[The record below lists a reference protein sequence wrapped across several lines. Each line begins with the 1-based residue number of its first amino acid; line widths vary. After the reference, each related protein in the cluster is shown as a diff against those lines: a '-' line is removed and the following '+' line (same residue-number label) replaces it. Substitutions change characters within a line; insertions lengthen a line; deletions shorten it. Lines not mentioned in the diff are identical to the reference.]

1 MTQPEA
7 LNEDALIAIAAA
19 QESGKLYVSPITA
32 WELAI
37 TVNKKANATDIRNLT
52 GRDWLKAAVA
62 VTSSKI
68 VPIGPAIALEAAN
81 VIAVTGHKDP
91 GDCYIMATARHKKVP
106 VVSRDG
112 IMRRIAATGYVDVVG
127 C

>member
-7 LNEDALIAIAAA
+7 LSEDALIAIAAA
-19 QESGKLYVSPITA
+19 QDSGKLYVSPITA

-37 TVNKKANATDIRNLT
+37 AVNKKANAPDIGNL
-52 GRDWLKAAVA
+52 GVKDWLRAAVA

-68 VPIGPAIALEAAN
+68 VPIGPSIALEAAS

-91 GDCYIMATARHKKVP
+91 GDCYIMATARYKKVP
-106 VVSRDG
+106 IISRDG
-112 IMRRIAATGYVDVVG
+112 IIRRIAATGYVDVIG

>member
-1 MTQPEA
+1 M
-7 LNEDALIAIAAA
+7 
-19 QESGKLYVSPITA
+19 
-32 WELAI
+32 
-37 TVNKKANATDIRNLT
+37 
-52 GRDWLKAAVA
+52 
-62 VTSSKI
+62 TSSKI

-81 VIAVTGHKDP
+81 VIAVTGHEDP